1 MTPALPYRPRTSRR
15 KLAARILALTAT
27 LLSLLGA
34 LLAGA
39 TAPARAADVIVSQ
52 GKAVTVSSVESS
64 ATPAS
69 AAVDGDGGT
78 RWSSGFAATQ
88 WLQVD
93 LGAAG
98 PVSQLDISWE
108 AAYAKAFTIQLST
121 DGGTYTQ
128 AYATTSGAGGQQ
140 GIALAGTARYVR
152 INLTTRALSAYGYSI
167 WEFQV
172 HGTAAAPPGTG
183 STVGGVALVN
193 DVSKKPVLGLSP
205 LVDGSVVDLTKL
217 ANRDLSIQASL
228 AHGATA
234 GSLTFTL
241 TGAKGS
247 SYTRTE
253 NTAPYFL
260 CNDYVDCPLLATADA
275 YTLTVQA
282 YAGTDATGGAKGA
295 PLVVHFSVSATA
307 VAAPALDV
315 LFVGNSLLGTATA
328 ATGEDTLALVRHM
341 ATAAGRTVRVTEVI
355 HFGNTLQQTYD
366 AGEVTAALSGA
377 TRYDYIVLQEY
388 STLVATDPA
397 SAADTLM
404 NTYAPAF
411 GRPQAGRQGGAFQG
425 LGAGGPVALRYSRR
439 GDRRDQQRVHG
450 AVERSADAEPGGAH
464 QRRVRGRHRLEGH
477 VVPDRGRRQAP
488 ERHGDL
494 PGRRDAL
501 RHPLP
506 RVAAECRRPL
516 PAGRDGVVHARGGG
530 RRDRLLNAAARPR
543 VRG

>member
-411 GRPQAGRQGGAFQG
+411 GRALKPGGKVVLFKDWALVDPSPFATRAAETAAINSGYTALSSG
-425 LGAGGPVALRYSRR
+425 LPTPNLVAPIS
-439 GDRRDQQRVHG
+439 DEFE
-450 AVERSADAEPGGAH
+450 AVIASKGTSYLIVADGKHPNDTAIYLDAATLYGILFRESPRNAADLYLPAATASSMREVAADAIGY
-464 QRRVRGRHRLEGH
+464 
-477 VVPDRGRRQAP
+477 
-488 ERHGDL
+488 
-494 PGRRDAL
+494 
-501 RHPLP
+501 
-506 RVAAECRRPL
+506 
-516 PAGRDGVVHARGGG
+516 
-530 RRDRLLNAAARPR
+530 
-543 VRG
+543 